1 MDAAFKAKFKEV
13 LDGATQKGLL
23 SSMEVAYA
31 LLKEHGYMYHLQVHS
46 KLIGCHEGNRD
57 GFGVDPEHVHSLVD
71 RFHDM
76 GFVPSAGRY
85 MAVEIPMGAQGDT
98 TREFNQKLAA
108 SSKDLFLACDIVSI
122 KGSVVTITIYNIFFF
137 CICVAEAAACQ

>member
-1 MDAAFKAKFKEV
+1 MDAAFKAKLKEV

-23 SSMEVAYA
+23 SSMDAAYA

-85 MAVEIPMGAQGDT
+85 MAVEIPMGTEGDA
-98 TREFNQKLAA
+98 TRTFNEKLAT
-108 SSKDLFLACDIVSI
+108 SSKDLHLACDIVSI
-122 KGSVVTITIYNIFFF
+122 KGWVETITLYNVFVF
-137 CICVAEAAACQ
+137 